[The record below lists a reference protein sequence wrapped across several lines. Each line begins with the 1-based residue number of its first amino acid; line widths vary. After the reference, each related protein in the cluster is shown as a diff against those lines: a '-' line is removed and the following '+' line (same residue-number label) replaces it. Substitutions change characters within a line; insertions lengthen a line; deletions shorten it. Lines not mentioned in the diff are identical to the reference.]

1 MNVKSARKSKK
12 QHEASPDVR
21 RAVLDAAL
29 HIISHDGPD
38 AVSMREVARQAGVS
52 HQAPY
57 HYFGDRA
64 GIFAAISEEG
74 FTQFT
79 DALEESLTS
88 SDPLVDCLNTYVL
101 FAMAHKGHYQVM
113 FRQDICGVRTHDSTR
128 LAADRAFLA
137 LLDLAAKVD
146 PGNADSEDPL
156 VLPTTLWAHA
166 HGLATLMLDG
176 PLLHKLPPETDI
188 KKFIQKVGLFASR
201 SFRDQVNH

>member
-1 MNVKSARKSKK
+1 MKPVRKIRK
-12 QHEASPDVR
+12 QADATPDVR

-29 HIISHDGPD
+29 HIISQDGPD

-74 FTQFT
+74 FTQF
-79 DALEESLTS
+79 AEELEESLLTD
-88 SDPLVDCLNTYVL
+88 DPLVHCLNTYVL
-101 FAMAHKGHYQVM
+101 FAMAHKGHYRVM
-113 FRQDICGVRTHDSTR
+113 FRQDICGVSSHESTR

-137 LLDLAAKVD
+137 LLDLASQVD
-146 PGNADSEDPL
+146 PDNTDSENPL

-166 HGLATLMLDG
+166 HGLATLMIDG

-188 KKFIQKVGLFASR
+188 KKFVQQVGLFASR
-201 SFRDQVNH
+201 SFRDQVNQ

>member
-1 MNVKSARKSKK
+1 MKPVRKIRK
-12 QHEASPDVR
+12 QADGTPDVR

-29 HIISHDGPD
+29 HIISQDGPD

-74 FTQFT
+74 FTQF
-79 DALEESLTS
+79 AEELEESLLTD
-88 SDPLVDCLNTYVL
+88 DPLVHCLNTYVL
-101 FAMAHKGHYQVM
+101 FAMAHKGHYRVM
-113 FRQDICGVRTHDSTR
+113 FRQDICGVSSHESTR

-137 LLDLAAKVD
+137 LLDLASQVD
-146 PGNADSEDPL
+146 PDSTDSENPL

-166 HGLATLMLDG
+166 HGLATLMIDG

-188 KKFIQKVGLFASR
+188 KKFVQQVGLFASR
-201 SFRDQVNH
+201 SFRDQVNQ